1 MLQET
6 WPNIFELLDRVHKL
20 LQNILFILNLYH
32 KDKGQCLICL
42 RHHKYIFERNLEN
55 IRPILVNNLLERGR
69 TTSVENGSKMVIGQT
84 IKLINQ
90 WNRENTKSVCF
101 KIWRYIWIHK
111 IEDGEM
117 NSIHCVKFTNYSF
130 IIIFKKKWTYIQDA
144 IGWCTASNTTRTI
157 NCYPFW
163 ELYV

>member
-1 MLQET
+1 MAKYIWT
-6 WPNIFELLDRVHKL
+6 VKL

-32 KDKGQCLICL
+32 KDKGKCLICL
-42 RHHKYIFERNLEN
+42 RYHKYNFERNLEN

-69 TTSVENGSKMVIGQT
+69 TTSVENGSKMVIGQM

-130 IIIFKKKWTYIQDA
+130 IIIFKKMDLHSGCNWLMHRIKHHKDNQLLPILRV
-144 IGWCTASNTTRTI
+144 ICI
-157 NCYPFW
+157 M
-163 ELYV
+163 L